1 MRSPNPLPGL
11 IFLII
16 FIAGLALAYANMGPE
31 SYLASLAT
39 AVVGFIVASI
49 VANAVKVADQWER
62 VMVLRLGKF
71 RGLEGPGLFFIVP
84 ILETV
89 AYRIDTRV
97 ITSTFRAEQ
106 TMTRDTVPVDVDAV
120 LFFKVVDPKTAA
132 LDVADYGSAIN
143 WAAQTALRDVIG
155 KTPLAD
161 MLEGREKL
169 SVELQRIIDARAKPW
184 GIDVIAVEL
193 KDVRIPAA
201 LQDAMSMQAQAE
213 RERQA
218 RVILGDS
225 ERQVAESFN
234 AAAKMYADNP
244 TAFHLRAMNM
254 LYEGLKRS
262 NSTIVIVPSTA
273 VEVDAARRPCRRWRR
288 SPAPSPRRRATARA
302 RRRREASEEGERSA
316 VSDVLANNGI
326 GIGRSEARR
335 QPPLA
340 LLDRAASRQ
349 GPAGASSG
357 DWRQRRRRSK
367 SIRPW
372 RIRTMTTRVA
382 EARKNKT

>member
-1 MRSPNPLPGL
+1 MIDKRGQGASDPALGAAIEVISMRNASPLPGL
-11 IFLII
+11 IFII
-16 FIAGLALAYANMGPE
+16 LLVAGLGLAYANMSPE
-31 SYLASLAT
+31 STVTSVSIAGLS
-39 AVVGFIVASI
+39 VVVAAI

-62 VMVLRLGKF
+62 VVVLRLGKF
-71 RGLEGPGLFFIVP
+71 RSLEGPGLFLIVP
-84 ILETV
+84 IIETV
-89 AYRIDTRV
+89 PYRIDTRV

-155 KTPLAD
+155 KTMLAE
-161 MLEGREKL
+161 MLEGRDKL
-169 SVELQRIIDARAKPW
+169 SGELQRIIDARTEPW
-184 GIDVIAVEL
+184 GINVISVEV
-193 KDVRIPAA
+193 KDVQIPGA

-225 ERQVAESFN
+225 ERQVAEKFGE
-234 AAAKMYADNP
+234 AALTYANNP

-273 VEVDAARRPCRRWRR
+273 VETMQLGG
-288 SPAPSPRRRATARA
+288 APTMATV
-302 RRRREASEEGERSA
+302 ASAIAHAG
-316 VSDVLANNGI
+316 
-326 GIGRSEARR
+326 
-335 QPPLA
+335 
-340 LLDRAASRQ
+340 AASAAAVE
-349 GPAGASSG
+349 GPASS
-357 DWRQRRRRSK
+357 
-367 SIRPW
+367 
-372 RIRTMTTRVA
+372 
-382 EARKNKT
+382 E